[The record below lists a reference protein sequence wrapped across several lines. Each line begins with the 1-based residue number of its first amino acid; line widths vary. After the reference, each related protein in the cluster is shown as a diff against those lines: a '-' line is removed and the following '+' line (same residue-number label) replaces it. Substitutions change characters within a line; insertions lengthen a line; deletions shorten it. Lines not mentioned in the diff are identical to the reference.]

1 MDILKVILK
10 KNEEIRI
17 KQGDPWVFSNEV
29 ASFEGKIKSGELCD
43 VYSFNHEFIVTERLN
58 LKVIIKFNKT
68 CYLLITFS

>member
-29 ASFEGKIKSGELCD
+29 ASFEGK
-43 VYSFNHEFIVTERLN
+43 
-58 LKVIIKFNKT
+58 
-68 CYLLITFS
+68 